1 MPIGLTRNTGRR
13 SARMACPNRN
23 RHRPR
28 TVAFRL
34 TDDEFV
40 RIEQR
45 IKVTGEVKGDFL
57 REMALNGEIKVNVGK
72 YKSDKLALAIRRL
85 PEQIKHSLEYH
96 DEKELLKHT
105 FETKILLEELLD
117 LMKFK
122 KDEKII
128 V

>member
-1 MPIGLTRNTGRR
+1 
-13 SARMACPNRN
+13 MACPNRN

-45 IKVTGEVKGDFL
+45 VKVTGEVKGDFL
-57 REMALNGEIKVNVGK
+57 REIALNGEIKINVGK

-85 PEQIKHSLEYH
+85 TEQLKHSLEYH
-96 DEKELLKHT
+96 NEKELVKQT
-105 FETKILLEELLD
+105 FETKVLLEELLS
-117 LMKFK
+117 LVKPEN
-122 KDEKII
+122 DEKII
-128 V
+128 R

>member
-1 MPIGLTRNTGRR
+1 
-13 SARMACPNRN
+13 MACPNRN